1 MHYCYSTAV
10 ITATATSTAATAC
23 TVPSGSTLLF
33 ATGSP
38 ATLAAAASGNTTA
51 TVTATLT
58 GLAQGTKYYVIAEA
72 WRTSSKRW
80 YVSAS
85 QNFTTVTSSVFTT
98 TAATNLGA
106 TSATLNANINPLGV
120 STVYSFNYSTSAT
133 VSAGALS
140 VSPTNIAAGTYSNS
154 ALTAINTVATGLTA
168 GTTYYF
174 QIKAIPS
181 GGSAVYGSVLSYVTT
196 ASGVLLTSSAAT
208 SVTGTSAVL
217 NGSVNANSATATAVS
232 FCYSTSNALA
242 SCSGATLVPLPTT
255 YNGTTT
261 SNISTT
267 VTGLSA
273 ATTYYFQ
280 VKGIGVNTAYSPV
293 LSFTTSGG
301 PLISTPTAV
310 QISGS
315 GVTLGAT
322 ATSNGASSTVA
333 FCYSTST
340 LTNCASA
347 NPVGYAAASQSPLS
361 ASASNTAVS
370 SVISAGLSNQTTYYY
385 QAFII
390 SAVGTSY
397 SAVASFKT
405 LGAPF
410 VCNTNF
416 YQVSAT
422 AAQLYVYSLSANKFS
437 TLGANTTSGLNGL
450 GYNAQNNYM
459 YVMKGTTLYEIDST
473 GTFTSIATVTGAQS
487 TGAGFIGSSTKF
499 LATNGS
505 GTFSVTDVSA
515 NPIVSVPFTV
525 TTTAGN
531 SSWGSADLAIIQQGD
546 GTYKGYGMNGSTL
559 NILSF
564 ASSTSTSG
572 VVTSRTVTSGTSG
585 QSIPSGAYGASY
597 ADQAGD
603 VFFFNNGNSQ
613 MWEITAAQLALNS
626 TTAVAT
632 LVTTASPLLAGPNDG
647 ASCPLSV
654 NPFDAPVAVND
665 TYTLTINGA
674 NPLTINT
681 LGAGITSNDQSGA
694 GFAIK
699 TVTYEGGSTSSAGST
714 LSGTYG
720 TLNVSDFSN
729 GYFTFTPN
737 SLTAHTITFT
747 YSLIQTGVTSPLTSV
762 TTGTVTIYL
771 VTPQTVTWTPTTSL
785 SATASPYS
793 LPIGQTATTTGNGA
807 ITYSVLLSATNT
819 AGCIVNP
826 TTGALIYSST
836 GVCTVSAVAA
846 STSTNAQSAAV
857 NVQFTV
863 NAATP
868 SITWTPV
875 QSLLTTQSPYTPAAG
890 AVSSS
895 GGAISYAVSGS
906 GNTSGCSIDGAT
918 GVLTFTG
925 AGACTVVVTSASTAT
940 YGALN
945 SNFSFTVSATP
956 QTMTWAPTTNVL
968 TLPSSFS
975 FTAASSSGSTGI
987 TYTVLD
993 AGVTGCTIATNT
1005 SPTISGIT
1013 SAGNC
1018 QVKATAAATS
1028 SYLAVSQVQTF
1039 VIGLSAQG
1047 VAWTPAV
1054 TALSATASPYSLPAG
1069 STPTDLGSVPI
1080 TFSVTSFTATTCT
1093 VNSSTGAIT
1102 FTGAGNCVITAS
1114 AAQTAI
1120 YAAASTSVTFT
1131 STLATQVIAWA
1142 PTTALLMTS
1151 STATPSVLASVTT
1164 PASNGGAITY
1174 AVTNAG
1180 TTGCTVNSS
1189 TGVIS
1194 YTAVGSCVVTATAAA
1209 TSTYAAVSIAVTF
1222 TISLASQTIT
1232 WSPTTTFTVT
1242 PASPTFTASS
1252 VATTSGNGA
1261 ITYAVSPTSNTAVCS
1276 IANSSTP
1283 VIAYTSA
1290 GACTIIASAAASSSY
1305 SAASTKSVTFTLQAA
1320 AQLITWSPTN
1330 LNPLTS
1336 TANFTPSS
1344 VATTSGAGA
1353 ITYTTTAQSGI
1364 CSISSS
1370 SSDVLTTGATAG
1382 SCPVTV
1388 TAAATALWAQATYI
1402 VTFTTTAAALTAQT
1416 LTWTP
1421 SNASSSVGTG
1431 SPLTLTPASLPSSNA
1446 ATPTFTFAATAG
1458 TANCSVTY
1466 TGTPLVLLITYTSA
1480 GTCVI
1485 TATSTKTNYATAVV
1499 SVTFTFSKSSQTIS
1513 WAPTTSLLTTTSG
1526 QAFSAATVSS
1536 PASGGGAITYAVTTG
1551 ASNTANCSLPSASS
1565 TLLSFTGAG
1574 SCTVVATAASNTAYN
1589 AQTSSQTF
1597 TISLATQTV
1606 TWTQT
1611 NQALLNSSNTY
1622 VVSAL
1627 ATTTGNGAI
1636 SYVITTSGASNCTF
1650 TAATLTLGYSGVGS
1664 CSVVA
1669 TAAAT
1674 ALYSSA
1680 TATAVVFSISL
1691 PTQVV
1696 TWSPTNKVQAGPSLV
1711 FTPSAVPTSTGDGT
1725 FVYSVSGVN
1734 NTAGCSWNVAQGTI
1748 SYTGFGQCTVSASA
1762 NASATWAA
1770 STSPAS
1776 VTFTLDPAVQNVIWS
1791 PSLNLNTRLSPY
1803 TVNVLATAQGGA
1815 TLSYEVTSYS
1825 TPNCTLTY
1833 GGSPVALVLTYNGVG
1848 TCEVTATASA
1858 IGIYGTASLTK
1869 SFAVAGPPAATTFAA
1884 SGLSAVGAILNGT
1897 VNSDGVDTNVS
1908 FCYSTSA
1915 MLNNCSAS
1923 DGATVVTSTASPA
1936 VIYGSDTNDGSV
1948 SVDLTG
1954 KLVTATTYYFQVVA
1968 TNSTYGTAYG
1978 TVLSF
1983 TTPSAPAAVTSN
1995 ATSLTGVAGVVGATL
2010 NGTVNANGANT
2021 TVVFCYSTSATL
2033 LNCATTDSAA
2043 VTTTT
2048 LQNDGSSNIG
2058 PMSFSQVLSGL
2069 ALGTTYYFNI
2079 KATNVIGTRFG
2090 ATLSFTTLNVPTV
2103 VSIEPTNLTSAAA
2116 VLLGTVQTNGS
2127 AVSAISFCWGRNA
2140 DLSGCTTVSGTPGT
2154 LSASASGPQSV
2165 SASVSDPVTPPG
2177 LTGNYYFQVIATN
2190 AVGTSRGSIVLFDP
2204 GAAILG
2210 ISDATSVSST
2220 SATLNGTIN
2229 AENNPVTS
2237 QFCYATSNVI
2247 DPSTGALLNCTST
2260 SSAFSSAGSDIT
2272 LHNVTLGV
2280 TGLSA
2285 NTTYYVQY
2293 VANSTVS
2300 SLHIMVY
2307 SSVISFTTT
2316 GPPTATTQ
2324 PAISVSSTGATIRGT
2339 TKAGGMTTNVSF
2351 CYGTASDLAGCTVVT
2366 ASPATSTGTT
2376 ATAANAV
2383 LTGLTPGTTYYYA
2396 IVAQNAYNTSTTITG
2411 STLNFKT
2418 FAAPTVAT
2426 SSSAISA
2433 SGVTLNGTVN
2443 ANGDPTTAILFCYA
2457 PNADLANCAS
2467 SAIVNSI
2474 VTSPS
2479 SATGYTSASVSS
2491 LVTVASGLIPGT
2503 TYYFQIQAVNG
2514 TGTSY
2519 GSVLSFTVPL
2529 LSQTSPTTGSVVTTS
2544 ESSYSAQLHTSSS
2557 NAVTYSEN
2565 ASANSSKILVSSS
2578 GVVTVVNT
2586 GIAAGVYTVTGTMVD
2601 TAGAAG
2607 VWSFTLTVTAS
2618 TIVQATPLSAVTPAN
2633 KSSLSL
2639 QLATTGSDGRGVT
2652 FSETSSSDSARVI
2665 VSSSGIVSVVAG
2677 GLSIGTYQVS
2687 GTMIDGSGDTG
2698 TWAFTLYVTNGTLV
2712 VAPTKGT
2719 TLASA
2724 SAGYTAQ
2731 FSAVGSN
2738 GGAVT
2743 YSVVSSGSIR
2753 VSSSGAISTS
2763 GALSVGTYSAS
2774 GTATDSSGNTGSY
2787 SFTLYV
2793 RNGTLS
2799 ITPTSG
2805 STDAATSSSYTDQL
2819 IATGTDGG
2827 NVTFTE
2833 AVSANSGNVIVS
2845 STGAI
2850 TVIPTGLTVGAY
2862 SVGGTAYDVSGDA
2875 SAWTYTLYITNGTL
2889 TQIAPLSAS
2898 VPNTGSAAYT
2908 TQLNVSG
2915 SDGGAVTY
2923 SVVSTGGIR
2932 VSSSGVVTTS
2942 GALTAGTYSTS
2953 GTMTDVNGDAGTYSF
2968 TLTVTALA
2976 TTPLTGTVAVASSSA
2991 FSQVLSTT
2999 GSANAITYA
3008 QDVSGQSS
3016 YLLFNASTHTI
3027 TTTGALAVGS
3037 YVISGTTSD
3046 GHGNSGAWTFTLSVT
3061 ASTLTTSSPSGSVT
3075 VPNSG
3080 AYSTTLTTTGNFGG
3094 SVSYV
3099 QTSGSSSLT
3108 ISSGGTVTT
3117 TGVLSVGTYTA
3128 QATTSD
3134 PNGDTGSFTF
3144 TLTVSAGS
3152 LATSTTAAT
3161 TTTLNSSGFTTS
3173 MLTTGNSGGA
3183 VSYVKASGSSSVSIS
3198 TGGTVTTTG
3207 TLTPGDYVI
3216 NVTTSDP
3223 NGNTGSF
3230 TFTLTV
3236 LGVVSYDANGGTV
3249 GTASATFASG
3259 ASVTLPTPSYT
3270 GKSFNGWYNAA
3281 TGGTRIGGAG
3291 FAYSPSASIQLFA
3304 QWTAITYTLTYD
3316 ANGGSVSGGATA
3328 TVNFTYGASVTFPTP
3343 AWPLH
3348 TFNGWYIAASSGSP
3362 LGLGGTLYSPAGTS
3376 TVYAQWTENGK
3387 LTTTTLSASIVDT
3400 SSASYTKQMTTT
3412 GTSTTIT
3419 YTQTGGT
3426 PSLVISSSG
3435 LVTTS
3440 GVLAPG
3446 TYTAAATTA
3455 GTDASSGNFVFTLT
3469 VTGVVIY
3476 DPGSGALSGANWAA
3490 FNGGGSVTL
3499 PTPTYANHTFT
3510 GWFAAS
3516 SGGSPLALGGA
3527 SYSPAAST
3535 TLYAQWANIVYV
3547 VTYHPGNGAGNTTA
3561 NFTTGGAALTL
3572 PTPTW
3577 SMHIFNGW
3585 YTASS
3590 GGSFV
3595 AQGGDTYQPPSAI
3608 DLYGQWS
3615 SVGSLTTTTSAAS
3628 VTVAQSYPY
3637 AVNLITTGGTGVT
3650 TYVLTSGATYFDVS
3664 SSGVATTKATLH
3676 TGTYTFGGTTS
3687 DPSGAVGTFSFTLTV
3702 TSVNL
3707 VTTPSAITVTYSQWG
3722 TYQEVLHTTGGAGT
3736 YTYVQDTGGQDTQ
3749 LNFNAATHTV
3759 TTNGP
3764 PSALTYTIT
3773 GTVTDAYGD
3782 SGAWV
3787 YALTDPAGT
3796 LVTTSTSDTVTIA
3809 NSHPYSSSLTTTGN
3823 YGNVTY
3829 SLNAPVTGI
3838 SLSASGVVTTSTTL
3852 APATYTISGTTID
3865 QNADTGSFTF
3875 TLEVVAGSLI
3885 TTPPTDTVLDASSL
3899 EYSHSLTSTGNVGT
3913 VSYTKTGGSSS
3924 LNVTSGGQVTTT
3936 GALSAGTYT
3945 VSGTTTDPAGNNGTF
3960 NFVLTV
3966 TASPPPPAPPAPTPP
3981 VTRVTTV
3988 KPGTPQNVVATQV
4001 SGIVTVSWTAS
4012 GASAQYFTV
4021 SSVIDGNVCIVSG
4034 ATACTLAN
4042 PLTKG
4047 QKRSYAVVATNT
4059 AGDSDPGMSNEVS
4072 VPLDVAPTPTTTI
4085 PPVPPVVVPK
4095 ITLTC
4100 FFAFNSS
4107 ALSARA
4113 KADITAY
4120 AKQIIA
4126 RHITSLTLAGYTD
4139 YIGGKAYNQKL
4150 STARA
4155 KAVGVYLLQKLRSM
4169 SHVGVSVRMI
4179 GKGISRTSPERAQDR
4194 KVTVIS

>member
-1 MHYCYSTAV
+1 M
-10 ITATATSTAATAC
+10 
-23 TVPSGSTLLF
+23 
-33 ATGSP
+33 
-38 ATLAAAASGNTTA
+38 
-51 TVTATLT
+51 
-58 GLAQGTKYYVIAEA
+58 
-72 WRTSSKRW
+72 
-80 YVSAS
+80 
-85 QNFTTVTSSVFTT
+85 
-98 TAATNLGA
+98 
-106 TSATLNANINPLGV
+106 
-120 STVYSFNYSTSAT
+120 
-133 VSAGALS
+133 
-140 VSPTNIAAGTYSNS
+140 
-154 ALTAINTVATGLTA
+154 
-168 GTTYYF
+168 
-174 QIKAIPS
+174 
-181 GGSAVYGSVLSYVTT
+181 
-196 ASGVLLTSSAAT
+196 
-208 SVTGTSAVL
+208 
-217 NGSVNANSATATAVS
+217 
-232 FCYSTSNALA
+232 
-242 SCSGATLVPLPTT
+242 
-255 YNGTTT
+255 
-261 SNISTT
+261 
-267 VTGLSA
+267 
-273 ATTYYFQ
+273 
-280 VKGIGVNTAYSPV
+280 
-293 LSFTTSGG
+293 
-301 PLISTPTAV
+301 
-310 QISGS
+310 
-315 GVTLGAT
+315 
-322 ATSNGASSTVA
+322 A

-370 SVISAGLSNQTTYYY
+370 SVISTGLSNQTTYYY

-546 GTYKGYGMNGSTL
+546 GSYKGYGMNGSTL

-632 LVTTASPLLAGPNDG
+632 LITTASPLLAGPNDG

-699 TVTYEGGSTSSAGST
+699 TVTYEGGSTSSAGTT

-737 SLTAHTITFT
+737 SLTAHTVTFT
-747 YSLIQTGVTSPLTSV
+747 YSLIQTGVTPALTSA

-771 VTPQTVTWTPTTSL
+771 VTPQTVTWAPTTSL

-793 LPIGQTATTTGNGA
+793 LPNGQTATTTGNGA

-890 AVSSS
+890 AISSS

-906 GNTSGCSIDGAT
+906 GNTSGCSINGAT

-945 SNFSFTVSATP
+945 SNFSFTVSLAP

-975 FTAASSSGSTGI
+975 FTAASSSGNTGI

-993 AGVTGCTIATNT
+993 AGVTGCTIATST

-1336 TANFTPSS
+1336 TANFTPSR

-1388 TAAATALWAQATYI
+1388 TAAATTLWAQATYI

-1421 SNASSSVGTG
+1421 SNASSTIVSG
-1431 SPLTLTPASLPSSNA
+1431 SLSLTPNSPPSSNA
-1446 ATPTFTFAATAG
+1446 SAPT
-1458 TANCSVTY
+1458 
-1466 TGTPLVLLITYTSA
+1466 ITYTATTGTAGCTLASNTSDIITFTGA

-1485 TATSTKTNYATAVV
+1485 TATSKQTNYATAVV

-1606 TWTQT
+1606 TWSQT
-1611 NQALLNSSNTY
+1611 NQALLTSSNTY

-1627 ATTTGNGAI
+1627 ASTTGNGAI
-1636 SYVITTSGASNCTF
+1636 SYVITASGSSCTF

-1711 FTPSAVPTSTGDGT
+1711 FTPSAAPTSTGNGT

-1770 STSPAS
+1770 TTSPAS
-1776 VTFTLDPAVQNVIWS
+1776 VTFTLDPAVQTVSWS
-1791 PSLNLNTRLSPY
+1791 PSLNLNTSLSPY
-1803 TVNVLATAQGGA
+1803 TVSVLATALGGA
-1815 TLSYEVTSYS
+1815 TLSYAVTSYS

-1897 VNSDGVDTNVS
+1897 VNSDGVDTDVS
-1908 FCYSTSA
+1908 FCYSTSPT
-1915 MLNNCSAS
+1915 LNNCSAS

-1968 TNSTYGTAYG
+1968 TNPTYGTAYG

-2204 GAAILG
+2204 SAAILG

-2300 SLHIMVY
+2300 TLHIMVY

-2467 SAIVNSI
+2467 SATVNSI

-2479 SATGYTSASVSS
+2479 STTGYTLASVSS

-2529 LSQTSPTTGSVVTTS
+2529 LSQIAPTTGNVVTTS
-2544 ESSYSAQLHTSSS
+2544 ESSYSALLLASSS

-2601 TAGAAG
+2601 SAGAAG
-2607 VWSFTLTVTAS
+2607 VWGFTLTVTAS
-2618 TIVQATPLSAVTPAN
+2618 TILQAAPLSAVTSAN
-2633 KSSLSL
+2633 SSSLSL
-2639 QLATTGSDGRGVT
+2639 QIATTGSDGHGVM

-2665 VSSSGIVSVVAG
+2665 VNSSGLVSVVAG

-2698 TWAFTLYVTNGTLV
+2698 TWTFTLYVTNGTLV
-2712 VAPTKGT
+2712 ISPINGT

-2724 SAGYTAQ
+2724 SAAYTTQ

-2763 GALSVGTYSAS
+2763 GALAVGTYNAS

-2799 ITPTSG
+2799 ITPTVG
-2805 STDAATSSSYTDQL
+2805 TTGDVTSSSYTDQL

-2850 TVIPTGLTVGAY
+2850 TVIPSGLTVGAY
-2862 SVGGTAYDVSGDA
+2862 SVSGTAYDVSGDA

-2942 GALTAGTYSTS
+2942 GALAAGTYSTS

-3094 SVSYV
+3094 SVAYV
-3099 QTSGSSSLT
+3099 QTTGSSSLT

-3128 QATTSD
+3128 AATTTD

-3161 TTTLNSSGFTTS
+3161 TTTPNSSGFTTS

-3270 GKSFNGWYNAA
+3270 GKTFNGWYNAA
-3281 TGGTRIGGAG
+3281 TGGTRIGGAS
-3291 FAYSPSASIQLFA
+3291 FVYSPSASIQLFA

-3316 ANGGSVSGGATA
+3316 ANGGTVSGGATA

-3376 TVYAQWTENGK
+3376 TVYAQWSEVGK
-3387 LTTTTLSASIVDT
+3387 LTTSTLSASIVDT

-3469 VTGVVIY
+3469 VTGVVNY

-3527 SYSPAAST
+3527 SYSPSASI

-3608 DLYGQWS
+3608 DLYAQWS
-3615 SVGSLTTTTSAAS
+3615 SVGSLTTITSAAS

-3637 AVNLITTGGTGVT
+3637 TVNLITTGGTGVT

-3687 DPSGAVGTFSFTLTV
+3687 DPSGAVGTFFFTLTV

-3736 YTYVQDTGGQDTQ
+3736 YTYVQDTDGQATQ

-3773 GTVTDAYGD
+3773 GTVTDGYGN
-3782 SGAWV
+3782 SGSWV

-3852 APATYTISGTTID
+3852 APATYTISGTTVD

-3885 TTPPTDTVLDASSL
+3885 TTPPTDTVLDTNSV
-3899 EYSHSLTSTGNVGT
+3899 EYSHSLTSTGNMGT

-4139 YIGGKAYNQKL
+4139 FIGGKAYNQKL

-4155 KAVGVYLLQKLRSM
+4155 KAVGVYLLLKLRSM

-4194 KVTVIS
+4194 KVTVIN